1 MEDDLIVDSA
11 DQTAENGKENT
22 NTGNKKM
29 DCISEMANEMT
40 PELLD
45 DIIERLMHF
54 DKYPGYTINE
64 NKQNNMNNL
73 PYILKEREIRLL
85 INRAEDVFKDQPILL
100 ELVPPINILGDI
112 HGQFKDL
119 LYHFDV
125 GGFPPKAN
133 YLFLGDY
140 VDRGQNSIATICL
153 LLAFKIK
160 YPENFF
166 LLRGNHECKS
176 INRIYGFY
184 ESCKR
189 VYSIKLWQQFTTMFN
204 VMPIS
209 ALIDDKILCMHG
221 GLSPELMQPKQ
232 IFNIPRPTDVPDIG
246 LICDLLW
253 SDPKQTDEKWEEN
266 ERGVSFTFNEKVV
279 EEFCDKNEIDLI
291 CRGHLV
297 VDDGYEFFAD
307 RKLVTIFSAP
317 NYCAMF
323 ENDGC
328 LMRVAQDLT
337 CSFSILKPQRIP
349 EFKVSIINSFEI
361 GNPKQLPFFKV
372 YLT

>member
-1 MEDDLIVDSA
+1 MNFDKVNDNNMEEEDASDFDPESSKTRQA
-11 DQTAENGKENT
+11 DKEQDGGEGAKDKAGDPSNEQVNGANLV
-22 NTGNKKM
+22 
-29 DCISEMANEMT
+29 SELT

-45 DIIERLMHF
+45 DIIERLVYH
-54 DKYPGYTINE
+54 DKFPGYTINE
-64 NKQNNMNNL
+64 GKQSNINNL
-73 PYILKEREIRLL
+73 PYILKEKEIRLL
-85 INRAEDVFKDQPILL
+85 IAQAERVFQDQPILL

-119 LYHFDV
+119 IYHFDV

-153 LLAFKIK
+153 LLAYKIK

-204 VMPIS
+204 MMPIS

-221 GLSPELMQPKQ
+221 GLSPELMQPK
-232 IFNIPRPTDVPDIG
+232 
-246 LICDLLW
+246 
-253 SDPKQTDEKWEEN
+253 
-266 ERGVSFTFNEKVV
+266 
-279 EEFCDKNEIDLI
+279 
-291 CRGHLV
+291 
-297 VDDGYEFFAD
+297 
-307 RKLVTIFSAP
+307 
-317 NYCAMF
+317 
-323 ENDGC
+323 
-328 LMRVAQDLT
+328 
-337 CSFSILKPQRIP
+337 
-349 EFKVSIINSFEI
+349 
-361 GNPKQLPFFKV
+361 
-372 YLT
+372 

>member
-1 MEDDLIVDSA
+1 MEDLASEEDQINTRTNKNKDAA
-11 DQTAENGKENT
+11 DPNN
-22 NTGNKKM
+22 
-29 DCISEMANEMT
+29 SELT

-45 DIIERLMHF
+45 DIIERLIYH

-64 NKQNNMNNL
+64 NKSGTTGNL
-73 PYILKEREIRLL
+73 PYILKEREIRIL
-85 INRAEDVFKDQPILL
+85 IQEAENVFREQPVLL

-140 VDRGQNSIATICL
+140 VDRGHFSIATICL

-160 YPENFF
+160 YKENFF

-204 VMPIS
+204 MMPIS

-221 GLSPELMQPKQ
+221 GLSPELLQPKQ
-232 IFNIPRPTDVPDIG
+232 IFAVERPTDVPDTG
-246 LICDLLW
+246 LLCDLLW
-253 SDPKQTDEKWEEN
+253 SDPKTADIKWEEN
-266 ERGVSFTFNEKVV
+266 ERGVSFTFNE
-279 EEFCDKNEIDLI
+279 
-291 CRGHLV
+291 
-297 VDDGYEFFAD
+297 
-307 RKLVTIFSAP
+307 
-317 NYCAMF
+317 
-323 ENDGC
+323 
-328 LMRVAQDLT
+328 
-337 CSFSILKPQRIP
+337 
-349 EFKVSIINSFEI
+349 
-361 GNPKQLPFFKV
+361 
-372 YLT
+372 